1 MSLYVGVVR
10 RLVEKPLTWM
20 VLAEVVVV
28 VALAGVAWH
37 MVAGVPRNP
46 SAQLVLPAVTA
57 TPDDTALP
65 DVSPDVL
72 NPPDTATVPLLPG
85 LNVDPAFWRVRLAAL
100 NGAEA
105 QVEALAWATYWRY
118 FQWLGAGP
126 SEDEFAALAPGQVT
140 AAVG

>member
-1 MSLYVGVVR
+1 
-10 RLVEKPLTWM
+10 M

-37 MVAGVPRNP
+37 MVVGAARNP
-46 SAQLVLPAVTA
+46 SVALVLPAVTA

-105 QVEALAWATYWRY
+105 QVEALEWRIVHSAMDTIKRY
-118 FQWLGAGP
+118 VDSVVVP
-126 SEDEFAALAPGQVT
+126 
-140 AAVG
+140 AVERAEGR

>member
-1 MSLYVGVVR
+1 
-10 RLVEKPLTWM
+10 M

-37 MVAGVPRNP
+37 VVAGAARNP
-46 SAQLVLPAVTA
+46 SAPLVLPAVTA

-65 DVSPDVL
+65 DVP

-105 QVEALAWATYWRY
+105 QVEALEWRIVHSAMDTIKRY
-118 FQWLGAGP
+118 VNSMVVP
-126 SEDEFAALAPGQVT
+126 
-140 AAVG
+140 AVERAEGR

>member
-20 VLAEVVVV
+20 VLAEVVVI

-37 MVAGVPRNP
+37 MVAGAPRNP

-105 QVEALAWATYWRY
+105 QVEALAWRIVHSAMDTIKRY
-118 FQWLGAGP
+118 VDSMVVP
-126 SEDEFAALAPGQVT
+126 
-140 AAVG
+140 AVERAEGR